1 MIIAYFVLHF
11 ILVVD
16 GEDTY
21 TVSNKRKHPAK
32 SSTIQSADH
41 AVDENIFQTMETS
54 GFDTTTTVIPSQP
67 SKKRKQKT
75 SHDEATTI
83 LSNESKQCKQK
94 TSHAET
100 RHLSTR
106 LQSKKSRLS

>member
-16 GEDTY
+16 GEDKD
-21 TVSNKRKHPAK
+21 TVPNKRKHPAK
-32 SSTIQSADH
+32 SSTIQSTNH
-41 AVDENIFQTMETS
+41 AVDENIFQIMETS
-54 GFDTTTTVIPSQP
+54 SFDTTTTVVPSQP

-75 SHDEATTI
+75 SHDEAITI
-83 LSNESKQCKQK
+83 SSNESKQCKQK
-94 TSHAET
+94 TPHEKT
-100 RHLSTR
+100 RHLSAR